1 MTRSLTDQAP
11 ATDQAAGWSL
21 STRYPVT
28 LLPVRLETRF
38 DGTRLLVRVYPDQ
51 IHVDSHEAELTAA
64 ERQAGRR
71 YWEGAGTSE
80 AWEELVRYHG
90 APRATWIAR
99 VMQPDATGDFP
110 DPLDRTGTWTRAPLA
125 RAMPTRWRFF
135 ARFAGGRAIEADFP
149 HEVRADL
156 AVGPSPTGSQDGAED
171 GAARPLTDEDP
182 PVDEGMRWLVDFPA
196 AVDAGMA
203 AVIEGVTEHVEF
215 LAVYGVDEG
224 ATPARGAT
232 ILSELLEA
240 QAATAGLG
248 FVPPGTPTNNTETA
262 SSGYAPRS
270 REAALS
276 ARVTGTPATA
286 ARPESA
292 AALLADALGLP
303 LTPPDGDVL
312 ARTRCGPVPSGA
324 ATALGR
330 APNGS
335 DDLRLPGAEVRR
347 LLWPVG
353 LDYLVR
359 HLMDGAQVGWTADL
373 PAIRSHFV
381 SHVHPDGPLPT
392 LRVGAQVYGMLPVAA
407 MARWKPGGPGE
418 ARAVGLLVR
427 LLNRVWARSP
437 VPRVRPGLDDPDG
450 VMLDILATDALP
462 REMRV
467 RGMLGNEYIAWLWR
481 FARLELGGGWREQ
494 VAGPSRELF
503 TDLELATA
511 DDPRLATAV
520 FADKSIRLG
529 TPVAGADRAAIRA
542 YLTELAAPGLRADQ
556 VPVPPGPVPLF
567 RRLLR
572 AALLGE
578 HSNAA
583 GLIEGVGQIPDPEL
597 VDIFPREVTSTLA
610 RRLAQPF
617 PLPGGGTDPALTVGD
632 YLAAARRPD
641 DGRHATVTAGIRE
654 FRAALDRLVRL
665 DVAPERLEREVA
677 GTLALTAHRLDAWIT
692 SFPARRLER
701 LVRERPAG
709 EAAGTHIG
717 GYGWVCD
724 LTPPSGT
731 RDQVPLP
738 DGVPEGAL
746 HPAPDGA
753 GHVHAPSLAQAVTAA
768 VLRSGW
774 RSHGGGNAVPGGAA
788 PAEEAGNP
796 LAIDLTSRRVR
807 LAEQLIAG
815 VRAGQPLG
823 LLLGYRFERGLHE
836 HPDGPLDQHLPLFRA
851 AAPVRAHTVT
861 PDGTAEPAVEST
873 AVTDG
878 LELHRLYRAGDLTAE
893 LASLP
898 SGDRTAVE
906 EILADVAGALDAVG
920 DALLAEGVHQ
930 IAQGNATRAAAALD
944 ASAHGASTPPELQ
957 FCRTA
962 DNGAAVTHRV
972 LLLFNHDARFDKLR
986 WGAGVTDQ
994 PRVVAAAPADA
1005 VATALLPP
1013 NWRVR
1018 WRNTWRSPDGTTSL
1032 VQPPLSLDYL
1042 QIPAIDH
1049 IAAPVRGA
1057 RPDTGAE
1064 LERRIEAAA
1073 WARRDTAR
1081 IGADWTLEPGFERDP
1096 GWPYDQV
1103 SLAEFLEAASAVRRL
1118 LTQSRQLEAADL
1130 LGPDSAAETGFD
1142 QATRNRADFA
1152 WQLVGTAITGLAG
1165 ANDTAVRPALRTAA
1179 GFGVLGAVAPP
1190 PRAGTAQQ
1198 VLEQAASARTEL
1210 RQRRLAH
1217 CRLVAEF
1224 RERPLTCTA
1233 EACGC
1238 AIADFDLPAGPPA
1251 RRREFQAARL
1261 RALFGQ
1267 DLPVLQ
1273 SVAVPGPLPLA
1284 AALAAGLEGGSARAV
1299 RRWLAKYGRVR
1310 PKLANLHKALIYTE
1324 ALTGVGATAVPATV
1338 RAVQLPWKPG
1348 DRWAGENPPD
1358 GDVVSMVVV
1367 TLGDLDLTR
1376 PVSGLVV
1383 DEWTEAVP
1391 AARQTTGLAFEH
1403 DAPGA
1408 AAPQAVLVAVPA
1420 DDAPTWDPDAILQTL
1435 NWAFALTRTRAADLD
1450 SLGAAGQILPA
1461 AYFPVNMAEPQT
1473 STDFV
1478 PDAPDPAAT
1487 TASATTE
1494 PATTEGTR

>member
-1 MTRSLTDQAP
+1 MTRPLTEQAP
-11 ATDQAAGWSL
+11 AAAWTL

-64 ERQAGRR
+64 ERREGRR
-71 YWEGAGTSE
+71 YWERGGE
-80 AWEELVRYHG
+80 PDAWEELVRYHG

-99 VMQPDATGDFP
+99 VMQPDATGHFP
-110 DPLDRTGTWTRAPLA
+110 GPLERTGTWMRAPRA
-125 RAMPTRWRFF
+125 RALPTRWRFF
-135 ARFAGGRAIEADFP
+135 ARFTGGRGIEADFP
-149 HEVRADL
+149 NEVRPDL
-156 AVGPSPTGSQDGAED
+156 AVGPSPVRTGDD
-171 GAARPLTDEDP
+171 AARPLTDEDP
-182 PVDEGMRWLVDFPA
+182 PVDEGMRWLVDFQA

-203 AVIEGVTEHVEF
+203 AVVEGVTEHVAF

-240 QAATAGLG
+240 QAATVGLG
-248 FVPPGTPTNNTETA
+248 FVPPGTPTNNTETV

-276 ARVTGTPATA
+276 ARVTGAPATA
-286 ARPESA
+286 ARPETA
-292 AALLADALGLP
+292 AALLADTLGLP
-303 LTPPDGDVL
+303 LAHRDGDVL
-312 ARTRCGPVPSGA
+312 ERTRRGPVPSGA

-330 APNGS
+330 APNGA
-335 DDLRLPGAEVRR
+335 DDLRRPGAAVRR

-359 HLMDGAQVGWTADL
+359 HLADGAEAGWTADL
-373 PAIRSHFV
+373 PAVRSHFV
-381 SHVHPDGPLPT
+381 SHVHPDGPLPA
-392 LRVGAQVYGMLPVAA
+392 LRVGAQVYGVLPVAS
-407 MARWKPGGPGE
+407 MARWKSGGAGE
-418 ARAVGLLVR
+418 ARAVDLLVR
-427 LLNRVWARSP
+427 LMNRVWSRSP
-437 VPRVRPGLDDPDG
+437 VPRIRPGLADPDG

-467 RGMLGNEYIAWLWR
+467 RGMLGNEYVAWLWR
-481 FARLELGGGWREQ
+481 FARLELGGDWREQ
-494 VAGPSRELF
+494 VAGPTRRLLA
-503 TDLELATA
+503 DLGLATG
-511 DDPRLATAV
+511 DDPRLALAV

-529 TPVAGADRAAIRA
+529 TPVAGADAAAIRA
-542 YLTELAAPGLRADQ
+542 YLTELAAPGLCADQ
-556 VPVPPGPVPLF
+556 VPVPSGPVPLF
-567 RRLLR
+567 QRLLR

-583 GLIEGVGQIPDPEL
+583 GLIEGVGQVPDPEL
-597 VDIFPREVTSTLA
+597 VDVFPREVTSTLA
-610 RRLAQPF
+610 RRLARPL
-617 PLPGGGTDPALTVGD
+617 PLPGGGADPALTVGD
-632 YLAAARRPD
+632 YLAAAQRPGD
-641 DGRHATVTAGIRE
+641 ERHAAVTAGIRE
-654 FRAALDRLVRL
+654 FRDALDRLVDLRV
-665 DVAPERLEREVA
+665 DPERLEREVA

-709 EAAGTHIG
+709 DAAGTHIG

-724 LTPPSGT
+724 LAPPSVA
-731 RDQVPLP
+731 REEVPLP
-738 DGVPEGAL
+738 DGVPEGPL
-746 HPAPDGA
+746 QPAPDGA
-753 GHVHAPSLAQAVTAA
+753 GHVHAPTLGQAVTAA

-774 RSHGGGNAVPGGAA
+774 RSHDVADAQPDDD
-788 PAEEAGNP
+788 PAGRDEQGNP
-796 LAIDLTSRRVR
+796 LAVDLTSRRVR
-807 LAEQLIAG
+807 LAEQLVSG

-861 PDGTAEPAVEST
+861 PEGTAEPAVEST

-878 LELHRLYRAGDLTAE
+878 LELHRLYRAGDLE
-893 LASLP
+893 EDLASLP
-898 SGDRTAVE
+898 PGDRTAVE
-906 EILADVAGALDAVG
+906 DVLADVADAVDAVG

-962 DNGAAVTHRV
+962 DSGAAVTHRV

-986 WGAGVTDQ
+986 WGAAVGEQ
-994 PRVVAAAPADA
+994 PRVVAAAPAD
-1005 VATALLPP
+1005 VLATALLPP
-1013 NWRVR
+1013 NWRVK
-1018 WRNTWRSPDGTTSL
+1018 WRNTWRSPDGTRTA

-1042 QIPAIDH
+1042 QIPAVDH
-1049 IAAPVRGA
+1049 VAAPVRGA
-1057 RPDTGAE
+1057 APDAGAE

-1073 WARRDTAR
+1073 WPRRDASK
-1081 IGADWTLEPGFERDP
+1081 IGEDWTLEPGFERDP
-1096 GWPYDQV
+1096 AWPYDQV

-1118 LTQSRQLEAADL
+1118 LTQSRQVEAADL
-1130 LGPDSAAETGFD
+1130 DGPGSAAESGFD

-1152 WQLVGTAITGLAG
+1152 WQLAGTAIAGLAG
-1165 ANDTAVRPALRTAA
+1165 PTAAAVRPALRTAA

-1190 PRAGTAQQ
+1190 PRSGTEQQ
-1198 VLEQAASARTEL
+1198 VLEQAASARAEL

-1224 RERPLTCTA
+1224 RGRPLTCTA
-1233 EACGC
+1233 ETCGC
-1238 AIADFDLPAGPPA
+1238 AIADFDVPAAGPA
-1251 RRREFQAARL
+1251 RRREFQTARL
-1261 RALFGQ
+1261 RTLFGQ

-1273 SVAVPGPLPLA
+1273 SVTLPAPGPLA
-1284 AALAAGLEGGSARAV
+1284 AALAAGNELEGGSAHDV
-1299 RRWLAKYGRVR
+1299 RRWLAKYARVR
-1310 PKLANLHKALIYTE
+1310 PKLANLQKVLTYTE
-1324 ALTGVGATAVPATV
+1324 ALTGAGAATVPATP
-1338 RAVQLPWKPG
+1338 RAVQLPGKPG
-1348 DRWAGENPPD
+1348 ERWAGESPPD
-1358 GDVVSMVVV
+1358 GDVVSMAVITV
-1367 TLGDLDLTR
+1367 GDLDLTR

-1383 DEWTEAVP
+1383 DEWTEVVP
-1391 AARQTTGLAFEH
+1391 AARRTTGLAFEH

-1420 DDAPTWDPDAILQTL
+1420 DDAPTWDPDAVLQAL
-1435 NWAFALTRTRAADLD
+1435 NWAFILTTTRAADLD
-1450 SLGAAGQILPA
+1450 SLGDIGQILPA
-1461 AYFPVNMAEPQT
+1461 AHFPVNMAEPGT

-1478 PDAPDPAAT
+1478 PDAAAPDGPAA
-1487 TASATTE
+1487 A